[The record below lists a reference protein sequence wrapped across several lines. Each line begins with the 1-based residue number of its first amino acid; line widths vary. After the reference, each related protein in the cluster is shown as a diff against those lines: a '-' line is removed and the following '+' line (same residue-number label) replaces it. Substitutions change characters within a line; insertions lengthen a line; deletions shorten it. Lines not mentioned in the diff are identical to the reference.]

1 MMKFSDFSIAT
12 MSGVEDVID
21 PPPDKDEKSEEKGDT
36 IEDKEE
42 DKSCLTTSVTDSD
55 SASVTESWTLL
66 EKEEENAPRV
76 TIGKFLLIILMISC
90 NIRLFLL
97 RMVRHQSL
105 VVLWKIFL
113 TKLNRTTLN
122 LQVCKMICMT
132 SFVISNLLCLWY
144 SRTPIIFR
152 DRFWEHWDYQW
163 WWMLDLPS
171 PC

>member
-1 MMKFSDFSIAT
+1 MIKFSDFSIAT

-90 NIRLFLL
+90 KKA
-97 RMVRHQSL
+97 VSPADGEA
-105 VVLWKIFL
+105 
-113 TKLNRTTLN
+113 
-122 LQVCKMICMT
+122 
-132 SFVISNLLCLWY
+132 
-144 SRTPIIFR
+144 PITGSSVEDIPEKTQQDNFK
-152 DRFWEHWDYQW
+152 
-163 WWMLDLPS
+163 S
-171 PC
+171 PGM